1 MNDKLKELFEIK
13 GDAFIYIK
21 NCGLP
26 VLLYGMGNGA
36 DRMREYFSEY
46 GIELR
51 GVFANDEYVRGQ
63 SYATFK
69 VINYERAKK
78 RFEKFCVVSAFGI
91 KDEKSMQRMREI
103 GTEQL
108 LLFPDV
114 PLFGGELA
122 NSSYFDKNRQR
133 IEKIYDK
140 IEDEESR
147 RLFGM
152 YLKYRR
158 TGDLS
163 MLDGVMTDEI
173 GLFKKAEPKTGE
185 VYIDGGAYDGDSIKS
200 YISASG
206 GNSAKKIYA
215 IEPDKNSFRKLTSYI
230 NSSGYENIFPINA
243 ALADKSG
250 YISFSEEASRNSHI
264 TEESESENKVR
275 AISIDEELKDEKIGF
290 IKLDLEGGEMN
301 ALKGMSEC
309 IKRDKPTL
317 MLAAYHK
324 TDDIFS
330 LAEYALSLVSEY
342 KLQYAKLNCYPGWDL
357 FAILK
362 I

>member
-1 MNDKLKELFEIK
+1 MNDRLKELFEIE
-13 GDAFIYIK
+13 GDAFTYIK

-36 DRMREYFSEY
+36 DRMREYFNEY

-78 RFEKFCVVSAFGI
+78 RFEKFCAVSAFGI

-103 GTEQL
+103 SKEQF

-122 NSSYFDKNRQR
+122 NFAYFDKNRKR
-133 IEKIYDK
+133 IEKIYGK

-147 RLFGM
+147 KLFIQ
-152 YLKYRR
+152 YLKYRK

-163 MLDGVMTDEI
+163 RLDGVLTDET
-173 GLFKKAEPKTGE
+173 GLFRKAESKTGE
-185 VYIDGGAYDGDSIKS
+185 VYIDGGAYDGDSIRS
-200 YISASG
+200 YISALG
-206 GNSAKKIYA
+206 GNTAKKIYA
-215 IEPDKNSFRKLTSYI
+215 IEPDKNSFRKLISYI
-230 NSSGYENIFPINA
+230 NSSGYENICPINA

-264 TEESESENKVR
+264 TEDSENKVR
-275 AISIDEELKDEKIGF
+275 AISIDEEFKDEKIGF

-330 LAEYALSLVSEY
+330 LAEYVLSLVPEY
-342 KLQYAKLNCYPGWDL
+342 KLRYAKLNCYPGWDL